1 MIPERFHQLFKLSHR
16 FKLCLVHSKL
26 QIEVSRT
33 ISTSSPSYGK
43 RNFRKFN
50 VANRG
55 TYEDLKYFE
64 EHPELEDQRGRRL
77 PGYWEGSKFVREPEM
92 VPELVVPDLKDFP
105 LKPYVSYRTA
115 DIEQEKFTAEHLFY
129 AAYYKKLKKDF
140 EEGKLDEDGNSLE
153 PSPEEKMDAEEAW
166 KKARSTGSDLFG

>member
-1 MIPERFHQLFKLSHR
+1 MIPDKVQQLFKLSCR
-16 FKLCLVHSKL
+16 FKLCPIFHKS

-33 ISTSSPSYGK
+33 ISTSSPAYGK

-50 VANRG
+50 VAKRG

-77 PGYWEGSKFVREPEM
+77 PGHWEGSKFVRNPEM
-92 VPELVVPDLKDFP
+92 VPELIVPDLKDFP

-115 DIEQEKFTAEHLFY
+115 DIEQGKFTPEHLFY

-140 EEGKLDEDGNSLE
+140 EEGKLDENGNSLE
-153 PSPEEKMDAEEAW
+153 PSAEEKMDAEEAW
-166 KKARSTGSDLFG
+166 KKARSSGSDLFG

>member
-1 MIPERFHQLFKLSHR
+1 MD
-16 FKLCLVHSKL
+16 
-26 QIEVSRT
+26 T
-33 ISTSSPSYGK
+33 PS
-43 RNFRKFN
+43 
-50 VANRG
+50 
-55 TYEDLKYFE
+55 E
-64 EHPELEDQRGRRL
+64 RGR
-77 PGYWEGSKFVREPEM
+77 
-92 VPELVVPDLKDFP
+92 DFHSNE